1 MNVAVKEC
9 VAEQLSKETLSA
21 KEKYEGRVFSSRNFG
36 DYVVVKYIDSKEIHI
51 KFIDTG
57 YETVVSVSSVRVG
70 NIKDNLKPF
79 VCGVGYLGYNYEKG
93 DGLTKA
99 YNIWASMIQR
109 CYNEKSLLK
118 VLHM

>member
-9 VAEQLSKETLSA
+9 VAEQLSKRSLNA

-57 YETVVSVSSVRVG
+57 YETAVSSSTIKVG
-70 NIKDNLKPF
+70 KIKDNLKPF
-79 VCGVGYLGYNYEKG
+79 VCGVFNFYILKG
-93 DGLTKA
+93 
-99 YNIWASMIQR
+99 S
-109 CYNEKSLLK
+109 
-118 VLHM
+118 